1 MRILNRMHEQHAL
14 LDLIREDYR
23 AHGRDWSRPGWR
35 ALAVYRFTH
44 WTHTSVHGAI
54 TGRIMRRIGQFLFR
68 VMRNR
73 YGIEIPPTT
82 RIGRRVVIE
91 HQGGIVIHGGASI
104 GDDCVIR
111 QNVTIGNRHLDRPFE
126 APQIG
131 ARVNIGAGAVLIGSI
146 QIGSGVNIGANTV
159 VVTDVPDGATVVGAA
174 AIIKLARP
182 QPLEPRVLDIPA

>member
-1 MRILNRMHEQHAL
+1 MHEQPAL

-23 AHGRDWSRPGWR
+23 AHGCDWSLPGWR
-35 ALAVYRFTH
+35 ALAAYRFTH
-44 WTHTSVHGAI
+44 WTHTAVHGPI
-54 TGRIMRRIGQFLFR
+54 SGRIMRRIGRFVFR

-73 YGIEIPPTT
+73 YGIEIPPTA

-91 HQGGIVIHGGASI
+91 HQSGIVIHGGASI

-111 QNVTIGNRHLDRPFE
+111 QNVTIGNRHLDRPFD

-131 ARVNIGAGAVLIGSI
+131 ARVNIGAGAVLIGAI
-146 QIGSGVNIGANTV
+146 KIGSDVNIGANTV

-174 AIIKLARP
+174 ASIKFARP
-182 QPLEPRVLDIPA
+182 QTVGPRALDIPA